1 MIVAHITSEVYPF
14 SRTGMLGDSVYGL
27 AKSQA
32 QLGENVFVLSPMYVS
47 AGCYEPFSC
56 TFERSVSI
64 FAAGMNY
71 TFDVYTAHTDGVQF
85 VFFRNDDLYNR
96 RYVYGTSSYD
106 YSDNDIRFGMFCMVC
121 LQYLRETELNPDI
134 IHCHEWQAGLVPV
147 YKHLFYE
154 DIKAKTVFTIHD
166 ITFQGVFGKFSIQS
180 LGLPW
185 EMYNVEELE
194 FYENISLLKG
204 GATHADFITLL
215 SPTYAKEVQSDEN
228 SFGLGSFMAKFQDRI
243 EGILGGVDY
252 DRFDPETDIFIK
264 KRYTADSVSDKII
277 DKEDFL
283 TETGLLDAEK
293 PLFLVETKFTE
304 RKGLELII
312 DSADRLAEMP
322 ANFVFLGYGE
332 PKYCSKFKEIA
343 NNYNNIFTS
352 IGISEAMLHKAYAAA
367 DFVLRPSLTEPC
379 GKSQM
384 LGMRYGALPV
394 VRRTGGLIDTV
405 KDISEEGG
413 YGFFMDGYSRHDLVK
428 QLNRAVD
435 FFQNRD
441 ILYKYAADV
450 MRLDFSWTRTA
461 EKFLGVYHR
470 ILGGHR

>member
-32 QLGENVFVLSPMYVS
+32 QLGERVHVLSPMYVS
-47 AGCYEPFSC
+47 AGSYEPYDC
-56 TFERSVSI
+56 VFERSVSI
-64 FAAGMNY
+64 FMAGMNH
-71 TFDVYTAHTDGVQF
+71 TFDVYTAETEGVRF
-85 VFFRNDDLYNR
+85 VFFRNDDLYSR
-96 RYVYGTSSYD
+96 RYIYGTSSYD
-106 YSDNDIRFGMFCMVC
+106 YSDNDIRFGMFCMAC
-121 LQYLRETELNPDI
+121 LQYLRETGFNPDI

-154 DIKAKTVFTIHD
+154 DIKAKTVFTVHD

-204 GATHADFITLL
+204 GATHSDFITLL
-215 SPTYAKEVQSDEN
+215 SPTYAKEVQTDEN

-252 DRFDPETDIFIK
+252 ERFDPQTDIFIK
-264 KRYTADSVSDKII
+264 KQYNADSVANKII
-277 DKEDFL
+277 NKEDFL
-283 TETGLLDAEK
+283 TEIGLLDAGK

-312 DSADRLAEMP
+312 DSADKLAEMP
-322 ANFVFLGYGE
+322 ANFAFLGYGE

-352 IGISEAMLHKAYAAA
+352 IGISESMLHKAYAAA

-384 LGMRYGALPV
+384 VGMRYGALPV

-413 YGFFMDGYSRHDLVK
+413 YGFFMDGYSRHDLIK

-470 ILGGHR
+470 ILGGH

>member
-1 MIVAHITSEVYPF
+1 MIVAHVTSEVYPF

-32 QLGENVFVLSPMYVS
+32 ALGEEINVLSPMYIS
-47 AGCYEPFSC
+47 AGCYEPYDC
-56 TFERSVSI
+56 VFERTVSI
-64 FAAGMNY
+64 YAAGMTY
-71 TFDVYTAHTDGVQF
+71 SFDVFTAVLDGVRF
-85 VFFRNDDLYNR
+85 IFFRNDDFYNR

-106 YSDNDIRFGMFCMVC
+106 YSDNDIRYGMFCMAC

-154 DIKAKTVFTIHD
+154 DVKAKIVFTVHD
-166 ITFQGVFGKFSIQS
+166 ITFQGVFGKFSVQS

-185 EMYNVEELE
+185 EMYNIEELE

-204 GATHADFITLL
+204 GATHSDFITLL
-215 SPTYAKEVQSDEN
+215 SPTYAKEVQTEEN

-252 DRFDPETDIFIK
+252 ERFDPETDIFIK
-264 KRYTADSVSDKII
+264 RQYTADSVEQKAVN
-277 DKEDFL
+277 KEDFL
-283 TETGLLDAEK
+283 AEIGLSDVER
-293 PLFLVETKFTE
+293 PLFLLETKFTE
-304 RKGLELII
+304 RKGLELIA
-312 DSADRLAEMP
+312 DSADKLAEIP

-343 NNYNNIFTS
+343 NNHNNIFTS

-367 DFVLRPSLTEPC
+367 DFVLRPSLSDPC

-405 KDISEEGG
+405 VDIDEPDG
-413 YGFFMDGYSRHDLVK
+413 YGFFMEGYSRHDLLK
-428 QLNRAVD
+428 QINRAVD
-435 FFQNRD
+435 FFQKRD
-441 ILYKYAADV
+441 ILYKYAARV
-450 MRLDFSWTRTA
+450 MKFDFSWNKTA
-461 EKFLGVYHR
+461 EKLAVVYQR
-470 ILGGHR
+470 ILGGV